1 MSYPD
6 EDPRRAMPQ
15 ERRHPARR
23 NPEAPSCTC
32 GLKLNAAGACSGGTL
47 CVDHDLHHGK
57 DEHDDLTAADLARVT
72 AERDEARAVVAR
84 LRADFPPA
92 PPLPV
97 VGCECDAC
105 ERLARIQRT
114 PDERRIPSA
123 REAARRRM
131 PLDGTD
137 AQALE
142 GAIAITERE
151 RDEAREAI
159 NAVRGVNVDAIVE
172 RDEAQAKARAFEAG
186 WRLAEADA
194 RRLRELG
201 TEIVGHFWQH
211 GHPVAPCL
219 RTGWV
224 GVGAVAEWRAAL
236 ATGDTTTPRSARQAA
251 DERAEDGER

>member
-1 MSYPD
+1 MA
-6 EDPRRAMPQ
+6 RAASRTLDAAL
-15 ERRHPARR
+15 EALRVARR
-23 NPEAPSCTC
+23 QRDGFKAELEKAATALGMIPIGCV
-32 GLKLNAAGACSGGTL
+32 AGATETVC
-47 CVDHDLHHGK
+47 
-57 DEHDDLTAADLARVT
+57 DDL
-72 AERDEARAVVAR
+72 
-84 LRADFPPA
+84 LR
-92 PPLPV
+92 
-97 VGCECDAC
+97 
-105 ERLARIQRT
+105 T
-114 PDERRIPSA
+114 K
-123 REAARRRM
+123 
-131 PLDGTD
+131 
-137 AQALE
+137 
-142 GAIAITERE
+142 RE

-211 GHPVAPCL
+211 GHPGAPCL

-236 ATGDTTTPRSARQAA
+236 ATDDTTTPRSARQAA